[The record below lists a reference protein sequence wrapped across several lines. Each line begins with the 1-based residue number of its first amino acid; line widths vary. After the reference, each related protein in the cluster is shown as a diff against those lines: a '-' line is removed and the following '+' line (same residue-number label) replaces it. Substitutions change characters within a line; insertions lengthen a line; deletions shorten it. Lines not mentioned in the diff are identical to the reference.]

1 MAIRL
6 EQLSSLIAKK
16 DATNTLSRIL
26 VEYAVLK
33 EKLNDIEKQSWY
45 FRNALDSNQ
54 NKLEA
59 LKKEYEEIQSFYN
72 SSTKEDFNALITEE
86 TAKIKS
92 IREGQHSVLIKQ
104 IAFSSMN
111 HKLELY
117 QGLLHIKQQIPQLMD
132 IDQYL
137 SHPDEMLIFFDVDR

>member
-6 EQLSSLIAKK
+6 EQLSRLIADK

-59 LKKEYEEIQSFYN
+59 LKKEYEEVQSFYN
-72 SSTKEDFNALITEE
+72 NSTKADLSALISEE
-86 TAKIKS
+86 TAKIIS

-104 IAFSSMN
+104 IAHSSMT
-111 HKLELY
+111 HKLKLY
-117 QGLLHIKQQIPQLMD
+117 QDLLHLKQQIPQLMD
-132 IDQYL
+132 IDYYL
-137 SHPDEMLIFFDVDR
+137 SHPDEMLIFFEVDG